1 MSLTI
6 TLIRGLPG
14 SGKSTLAKTLPGV
27 HLEADMFFVNPQG
40 EYQFRPELIKQ
51 AHQWCQEQSDYWL
64 SQGCDIVVSNT
75 FVRQWEMTFYRKL
88 AKKYGATLNIL
99 VCREQYRNV
108 HGVDEKTI
116 AKMRRQWQEHPKTKS
131 VH

>member
-116 AKMRRQWQEHPKTKS
+116 AKMRRQWQEHPQNKFTK
-131 VH
+131 